1 MELMFVVLCA
11 AIVMTLSTFMFARGK
26 LWQELRQ
33 FYPCEYKES
42 NKGVK
47 VKGRFL
53 YCVDGDW
60 MSNNYIHLSF
70 DENFVYLNVTR
81 PFGAIAKP
89 IKVHKSEL
97 VYEGTKRYFL
107 YQRNAYSLLQ
117 TQRIKLAF
125 PTDLNI

>member
-1 MELMFVVLCA
+1 
-11 AIVMTLSTFMFARGK
+11 MFARGE

-60 MSNNYIHLSF
+60 MSNNYVHLSF
-70 DENFVYLNVTR
+70 DESFVYLNVSR
-81 PFGAIAKP
+81 PFGAIVKP
-89 IKVHKSEL
+89 IKMHKSEL

-125 PTDLNI
+125 PTDFNI